1 MNKNTSYITQPWFDM
16 YLESRTPLP
25 LNYNPFLLFKKDSN
39 ELLNHQ
45 TTRATN
51 LIISALKFKKE
62 LENET
67 LAPEVRLF
75 ILIFNFLN

>member
-1 MNKNTSYITQPWFDM
+1 MNKNTSYITGPWFDM

-62 LENET
+62 LENES
-67 LAPEVRLF
+67 LAPEVRF
-75 ILIFNFLN
+75 IPIFIFFN